1 MRHVP
6 GPTAP
11 PDLAVFLPSL
21 AGGGAERVMLDLIAA
36 ALAQGRTVDLVLVSR
51 HGAFQDEVPAG
62 VNVID
67 LRQPRT
73 VTAVVPLARYL
84 RRRRPRALLAT
95 LEHANVVAL
104 LAGRLA
110 GRTRVSVREANTLSR
125 DLASGPARSRAV
137 LWLMRRLY
145 PGAHAV
151 IAVSQGVADDLLA
164 TIPVAA
170 ARVTVIPN
178 PVITD
183 RLTTGGV
190 EPLEHPWFA
199 AGAPPVVLGVG
210 RLTPQKGFDVL
221 LRAFARA
228 RERRDCRLLVLG
240 DGEDRAMLE
249 GLARELGVHDA
260 VELPGFVANPFPYM
274 RRAGVFVLSS
284 KWEGLPNALIQ
295 ALALGAPA
303 VATDCPSGPAEVV
316 VGSERAHLVPV
327 GDVEA
332 MGNAIVTALDAGR
345 GEQSEAW
352 RQRYRVEAITQRYL
366 ETVGAS

>member
-1 MRHVP
+1 MSLAA
-6 GPTAP
+6 GAAAP

-36 ALAQGRTVDLVLVSR
+36 ALAHGRSVDLVLAAR
-51 HGAFQDEVPAG
+51 HGAFQDQVPAG
-62 VNVID
+62 ATVID

-151 IAVSQGVADDLLA
+151 IAVSQGVADDLVA
-164 TIPVAA
+164 TVPLVSE
-170 ARVTVIPN
+170 RVTVIPN
-178 PVITD
+178 PVITE
-183 RLTTGGV
+183 RLTTGGM
-190 EPLEHPWFA
+190 EALDHPWFA

-240 DGEDRAMLE
+240 DGDDRAALE
-249 GLARELGVHDA
+249 GLARDLDLHDA

-274 RRAGVFVLSS
+274 RRAGAFVLSS
-284 KWEGLPNALIQ
+284 RWEGLPNALIQ
-295 ALALGAPA
+295 AMALGAPA

-316 VGSERAHLVPV
+316 VGSDRSYLVPV
-327 GDVEA
+327 GGVEA
-332 MGNAIVTALDAGR
+332 MGDAIVRALDAGR
-345 GEQSEAW
+345 GDQSEAW
-352 RQRYRVEAITQRYL
+352 RQRYRVDAIAQRYL